1 MLELLLRIKTI
12 NVNILLIKSKMSIF
26 GYTCDSSRE
35 GQNGNKTADKNI
47 ATIRKKFEK
56 KMRPCYNTIN

>member
-26 GYTCDSSRE
+26 GYTCDPVV
-35 GQNGNKTADKNI
+35 
-47 ATIRKKFEK
+47 EK
-56 KMRPCYNTIN
+56 GRMVTKRLTKI